1 VNKAELNTL
10 TILRNAEHPLQ
21 PRDIVAY
28 SECAGASHKGIGAI
42 NFEELYKALE
52 VLEKKEYVISMKYER
67 TGLGLMRRYYKITQ
81 RGRKAWTVHTMGIK
95 R

>member
-1 VNKAELNTL
+1 MNKSELKAL

-28 SECAGASHKGIGAI
+28 SKSEVAEGVKHTPIT
-42 NFEELYKALE
+42 FEELYKALQT
-52 VLEKKEYVISMKYER
+52 LEKKEHVISMKYER

-81 RGRKAWTVHTMGIK
+81 LGREAWSVHMLGVK